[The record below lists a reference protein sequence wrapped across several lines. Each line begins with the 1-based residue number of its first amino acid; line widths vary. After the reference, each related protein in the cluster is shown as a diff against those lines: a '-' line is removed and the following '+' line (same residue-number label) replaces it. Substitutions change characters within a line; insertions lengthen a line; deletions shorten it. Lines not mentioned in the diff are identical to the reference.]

1 LSNSFSNILKLKDRK
16 GKDEGG
22 VVGGKGKDEGGV
34 VSGVGKDENGRVQ
47 LCVGDNGDLVHMVIS

>member
-1 LSNSFSNILKLKDRK
+1 LKLKDRK